1 MGKRVRKLRRMLDL
15 TQGQLAEICGCSQ
28 ATIANIEQGKRKPS
42 IELAEVLAN
51 ALGAT
56 IDFLVRG

>member
-56 IDFLVRG
+56 IDFLVKG

>member
-15 TQGQLAEICGCSQ
+15 TQGQLAEICGCSKT
-28 ATIANIEQGKRKPS
+28 TIANIEQGKRKPS

-56 IDFLVRG
+56 IDFLVKG

>member
-1 MGKRVRKLRRMLDL
+1 MGKRVRKLRRMLGL

-28 ATIANIEQGKRKPS
+28 STIAKIEQGKQKPS

-56 IDFLVRG
+56 IDFLVKG

>member
-28 ATIANIEQGKRKPS
+28 TTIANIEQGKRKPS
-42 IELAEVLAN
+42 IELVEVLAN

-56 IDFLVRG
+56 IDFLVKG